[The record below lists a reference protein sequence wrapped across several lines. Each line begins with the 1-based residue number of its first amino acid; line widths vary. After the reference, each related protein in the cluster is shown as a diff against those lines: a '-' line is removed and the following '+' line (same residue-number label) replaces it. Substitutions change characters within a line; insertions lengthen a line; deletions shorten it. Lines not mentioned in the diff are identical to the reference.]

1 MADGGEVHRDVVVH
15 VLERHRVGVEISC
28 INGSA
33 EATLARN
40 GVVVVYVLP
49 DMVGRR
55 MLHTLKRK
63 FDIPIHHF
71 YRPEMIGDISE
82 HVN

>member
-1 MADGGEVHRDVVVH
+1 
-15 VLERHRVGVEISC
+15 
-28 INGSA
+28 
-33 EATLARN
+33 
-40 GVVVVYVLP
+40 
-49 DMVGRR
+49 

-71 YRPEMIGDISE
+71 YRPEMIGDISG